1 MRSSLDGRGAT
12 CRSPHGERGLKYAG
26 DLEVHVGLES
36 LSSRRAW
43 IEIGNAFCTS
53 PPVKSLSSRRAWIE
67 IQARS
72 ASAPSP
78 DIRSPHEERGL
89 KYDRRVGE
97 FGAERRSP
105 HGERGLKC
113 KRAGGTGRKKNVALL
128 TESVD

>member
-43 IEIGNAFCTS
+43 IEIAGDTEARL
-53 PPVKSLSSRRAWIE
+53 PAWSLSSRRAWIE
-67 IQARS
+67 IS
-72 ASAPSP
+72 ESCAPES
-78 DIRSPHEERGL
+78 IWMS
-89 KYDRRVGE
+89 
-97 FGAERRSP
+97 RSP
-105 HGERGLKC
+105 HGERGLKFLQNTWIHPP
-113 KRAGGTGRKKNVALL
+113 AVALL